1 MENLIT
7 VMSNF
12 QDGYI
17 VRDQKKPTR
26 LYVDNEFLLNGYG
39 SLLGR
44 KTLVYMCLTKYA
56 NAKKQTCFPSYD
68 TIRRETGIKN
78 RNTIART
85 VSILE
90 YLRLVAVKHAH
101 NGRSN
106 KYYLLHH
113 SEWLPLTSITTDTA
127 RRVSKMG
134 WREYQKRLL
143 SSIKRDTRSHRSNL
157 TKEVPIDSNKG
168 FQKMK
173 DLMQERNWHKG
184 EDK

>member
-1 MENLIT
+1 MNDLMT
-7 VMSNF
+7 PMSNF

-17 VRDQKKPTR
+17 CREQKKRTR
-26 LYVDNEFLLNGYG
+26 LYIDNEFLVNGYG
-39 SLLGR
+39 GLLER
-44 KTLVYMCLTKYA
+44 KALVYMCLTKYA
-56 NAKKQTCFPSYD
+56 HAETQTCFPSYD

-78 RNTIART
+78 RNTIARAI
-85 VSILE
+85 SILE
-90 YLRLVAVKHAH
+90 YLRLIAVKYAH

-113 SEWLPLTSITTDTA
+113 LQWLPLTSITIDTA

-134 WREYQKRLL
+134 RKEYQKRLL
-143 SSIKRDTRSHRSNL
+143 GGINRDTRSHRSNL
-157 TKEVPIDSNKG
+157 TKEVPVDNEKG